1 MYFILFTG
9 HVEELFIELTC
20 LIYYV
25 VGLSIMSGV
34 IVSIS
39 GIIEEKTKKLDIG
52 DPMDA
57 IRNLRIENL
66 NSKAMKKLGYKVCID
81 DIFFQISTF
90 YRNCFIQN
98 RTLTVKLG
106 IIKHFRQ
113 FQTLTTLQYN
123 MFSCVQSTP
132 YNYPGC

>member
-106 IIKHFRQ
+106 IIKQ
-113 FQTLTTLQYN
+113 CI
-123 MFSCVQSTP
+123 FSSISNP
-132 YNYPGC
+132 YYIAE